1 MKHLGCKVEF
11 ERERIEAL
19 MRVFRQEIASCRQI
33 NITEV
38 WKRVVETPCERFWIS
53 DYRAAIVVASML
65 RGESIAY
72 MRPTKREMYEEI
84 YRRTVEMIRR
94 FPGRP
99 LLHLV
104 GEVVSQR
111 APKFYLAAHSARLM
125 YHREVK
131 KIRKKK

>member
-11 ERERIEAL
+11 ERERIESL
-19 MRVFRQEIASCRQI
+19 IRVFRQEIASCRQI
-33 NITEV
+33 NIAEI

-53 DYRAAIVVASML
+53 DYRAAIVVSSML
-65 RGESIAY
+65 RGESISH

-84 YRRTVEMIRR
+84 YRRTIEMIKR
-94 FPGRP
+94 FPDSP

-104 GEVVSQR
+104 GEVVSQK

-125 YHREVK
+125 YHREK
-131 KIRKKK
+131 EEIKKKK